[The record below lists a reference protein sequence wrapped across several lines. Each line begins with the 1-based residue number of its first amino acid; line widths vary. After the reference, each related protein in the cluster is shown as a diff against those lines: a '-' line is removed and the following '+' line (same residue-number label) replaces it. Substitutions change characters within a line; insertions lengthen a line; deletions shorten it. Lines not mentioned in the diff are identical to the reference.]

1 MADKLRTTQQLEAL
15 QNKYVGT
22 GHADT
27 TRFEWTSNIQRDS
40 LASYVG
46 HPPLLSY
53 MTLAM
58 GEGTRE
64 EMRVK
69 LIEKMV
75 RPVGPPPEIR
85 SELRPTSKTTAFITT
100 TSYRRLYS
108 DSPAPLS
115 KASSRPPRY
124 NPTMYSDPSRR
135 IYTTSVFDH

>member
-15 QNKYVGT
+15 QNKFVGT

-75 RPVGPPPEIR
+75 RPVGPPPEASIR
-85 SELRPTSKTTAFITT
+85 RALLHIL
-100 TSYRRLYS
+100 RRLTLFQTR
-108 DSPAPLS
+108 DQE
-115 KASSRPPRY
+115 
-124 NPTMYSDPSRR
+124 
-135 IYTTSVFDH
+135 